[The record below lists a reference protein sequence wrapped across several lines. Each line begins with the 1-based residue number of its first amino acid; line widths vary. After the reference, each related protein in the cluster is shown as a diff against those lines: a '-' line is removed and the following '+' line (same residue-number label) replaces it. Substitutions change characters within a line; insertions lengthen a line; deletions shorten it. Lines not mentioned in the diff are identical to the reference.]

1 MLLLHKAYY
10 SDNEGGIPS
19 RNRKRHRS
27 RQSDFERY
35 IRQRRIP
42 RHALLSVEK
51 SPWRR
56 VYGSGDPQAMITLT
70 GFDID
75 SFHYICN
82 LFSSFYND
90 YSPFID
96 GDGYIAKKKSK
107 RGRPRMMTA
116 EDCLGLVLAW
126 SRTRGSMMA
135 LQLIFGMTMT
145 PVGKYIQFARR
156 ILVRV
161 LTSDEMAK
169 ISMPTNEKL
178 EEYRSM
184 IAARHPALNDVWG
197 TMDGLKVLI
206 EDAGDFIT
214 QSRFY
219 NGWKCDHY
227 VTSVLCFAPD
237 GTIPAAFFNVP
248 GCTHDSTVADW
259 GNLYSKL
266 ERVFNETGLKFVIDS
281 AFCSTNVE
289 YLIKSSQDFLL
300 ADAGLEDDLAIMD
313 DLAIKRAATSMRQSA
328 EWGMRGVQSSF
339 PRLKDTLTYE
349 EYGERRMIFTCLFL
363 LYNCRARL
371 VGINQIRT
379 VYLPYLQQDANMEFV
394 PQNIYN

>member
-1 MLLLHKAYY
+1 
-10 SDNEGGIPS
+10 
-19 RNRKRHRS
+19 
-27 RQSDFERY
+27 
-35 IRQRRIP
+35 
-42 RHALLSVEK
+42 
-51 SPWRR
+51 
-56 VYGSGDPQAMITLT
+56 
-70 GFDID
+70 
-75 SFHYICN
+75 
-82 LFSSFYND
+82 
-90 YSPFID
+90 
-96 GDGYIAKKKSK
+96 
-107 RGRPRMMTA
+107 
-116 EDCLGLVLAW
+116 
-126 SRTRGSMMA
+126 
-135 LQLIFGMTMT
+135 
-145 PVGKYIQFARR
+145 
-156 ILVRV
+156 
-161 LTSDEMAK
+161 
-169 ISMPTNEKL
+169 
-178 EEYRSM
+178 M